1 MSPEELKKR
10 NIESEFIYSTSRS
23 SGPGGQNVN
32 KVNTKVELRF
42 SLISTSFISE
52 AEKEIIFRKLK
63 NKINNEGEMIL
74 TSQSERTQLLN
85 KTVVTEKFFDLV
97 SKALTV
103 PIKRRATRPTLSS
116 KFKRLDEKK
125 NRGFIKK
132 LRKDSGGSS
141 DDQ

>member
-42 SLISTSFISE
+42 SLISTSFFSE
-52 AEKEIIFRKLK
+52 TEKEIIFRKLK

>member
-42 SLISTSFISE
+42 SLISTSFFSE